1 MLSSTPL
8 LKGVALGIGA
18 AAPIGPVNVE
28 IARRVLRGGFRRG
41 FALGC
46 GAVTVDVT
54 YAVVSSLGLGRLLDR
69 HGIAITLGIFGSALL
84 VFLGV
89 LSLHGARAVL
99 KTDPVDL
106 SSSARSRAC
115 MGHISPAY

>member
-1 MLSSTPL
+1 MPL
-8 LKGVALGIGA
+8 FKGVALGIGA
-18 AAPIGPVNVE
+18 AVPIGPVNVE

-69 HGIAITLGIFGSALL
+69 HGIAIPLGFFGSALL

-89 LSLHGARAVL
+89 LSLRSARAVL
-99 KTDPVDL
+99 MADTIDL
-106 SSSARSRAC
+106 SSAPTPS
-115 MGHISPAY
+115 